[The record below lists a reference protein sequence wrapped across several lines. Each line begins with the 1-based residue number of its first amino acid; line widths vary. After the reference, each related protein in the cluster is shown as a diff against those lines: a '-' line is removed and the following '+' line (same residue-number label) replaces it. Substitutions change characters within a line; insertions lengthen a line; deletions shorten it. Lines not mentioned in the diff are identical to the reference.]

1 MIGVTFILR
10 LLDQQPEA
18 IKLKTGCVRSNVME
32 AVNKT
37 NGNIYR
43 IQQDTNGKWFGY
55 CDRTKE
61 YTPAFLKLKGL
72 IGLLELKGY
81 EVVE

>member
-1 MIGVTFILR
+1 
-10 LLDQQPEA
+10 
-18 IKLKTGCVRSNVME
+18 ME
-32 AVNKT
+32 VVNKI

-61 YTPAFLKLKGL
+61 YTPAFVKLKGL

-81 EVVE
+81 EVVEE

>member
-1 MIGVTFILR
+1 
-10 LLDQQPEA
+10 
-18 IKLKTGCVRSNVME
+18 ME

-37 NGNIYR
+37 NGNIYH
-43 IQQDTNGKWFGY
+43 IQQDTKGKWYGY
-55 CDRTKE
+55 CPQTKE

-81 EVVE
+81 EVVEEC

>member
-1 MIGVTFILR
+1 
-10 LLDQQPEA
+10 
-18 IKLKTGCVRSNVME
+18 ME

-61 YTPAFLKLKGL
+61 YTPAFVKLKNL
-72 IGLLELKGY
+72 CKFLRLKGY
-81 EVVE
+81 EVYEERFDSEEERCFGDMDF

>member
-1 MIGVTFILR
+1 
-10 LLDQQPEA
+10 
-18 IKLKTGCVRSNVME
+18 ME

-37 NGNIYR
+37 NGNIYS

-72 IGLLELKGY
+72 IGLFELKGY
-81 EVVE
+81 EVVEEC

>member
-1 MIGVTFILR
+1 
-10 LLDQQPEA
+10 
-18 IKLKTGCVRSNVME
+18 ME

-61 YTPAFLKLKGL
+61 YTPAFINFRRLCNFF
-72 IGLLELKGY
+72 ELKGY
-81 EVVE
+81 KIYEEDVDLEEEKYTGDTDY